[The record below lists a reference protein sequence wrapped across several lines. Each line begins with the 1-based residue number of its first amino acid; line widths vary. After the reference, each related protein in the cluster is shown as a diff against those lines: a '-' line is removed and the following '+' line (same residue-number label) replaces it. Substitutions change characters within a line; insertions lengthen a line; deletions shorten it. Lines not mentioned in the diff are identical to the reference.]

1 MARPWPWQARGSDHA
16 SCVTLS
22 GSRCLGG
29 IHPTALQVVV
39 RHGRRRKGAGAW
51 DLSYGFR
58 VLLLPEAEEGT
69 KEEDDAGG
77 PLISQRGVNN
87 GVARGRLRGVAVA
100 ATAGGVDGHAGVG
113 DAQLT
118 RGPKWQRQLVGLG
131 ARVAAVAW
139 ACLLGLCACAGLA
152 GPSGWLRGP
161 LLLFL
166 SLFFISLPFV

>member
-1 MARPWPWQARGSDHA
+1 MHAKGHDCITARATGLRCGRGCDGESVCMILGQQGEGQGGGKGMARPWPWQVCGSGHA

-39 RHGRRRKGAGAW
+39 RHGRRTKGAGAW

-58 VLLLPEAEEGT
+58 ALLLSEAEEGT

-77 PLISQRGVNN
+77 PLVSQRGVNN
-87 GVARGRLRGVAVA
+87 GVARGRLRGVVVA
-100 ATAGGVDGHAGVG
+100 ATAGGVDGRAGVG

-118 RGPKWQRQLVGLG
+118 RGPQWQR
-131 ARVAAVAW
+131 
-139 ACLLGLCACAGLA
+139 
-152 GPSGWLRGP
+152 
-161 LLLFL
+161 
-166 SLFFISLPFV
+166 